1 MSMSNEDDGI
11 VMVPYIVYEGEQAR
25 AERHSKRLVTALIVT
40 ILLLFGTN
48 ALWISA
54 WLQYDYVGEETTS
67 THYVDVD
74 AKEGVANYIGNSGAI
89 VNGANSGY
97 DNNESETQST
107 EAVE

>member
-1 MSMSNEDDGI
+1 MSMSNEDGM

-54 WLQYDYVGEETTS
+54 WLQYDYSSEEMTT
-67 THYVDVD
+67 THLIE
-74 AKEGVANYIGNSGAI
+74 AKDGIANYIGNSGDI
-89 VNGANSGY
+89 VNGSDYRDNENNSAQE
-97 DNNESETQST
+97 NAEE
-107 EAVE
+107 EVE